1 MSQSIYILFH
11 QILFPIA
18 FTNRQI
24 FGNSFQMTDES
35 VKSLPIVVDTSNAI
49 EMKPESDQSPN
60 YIAQSS
66 SGRIAA
72 NDQTTTTSTT
82 DDDKLKAREVAIYFS
97 YPIVSWQD
105 KHPYLKQSI
114 LGGVAALIA
123 FLFVLTVFLA
133 MRKRFYDNKTE
144 AYLREVKINIDR

>member
-1 MSQSIYILFH
+1 
-11 QILFPIA
+11 
-18 FTNRQI
+18 
-24 FGNSFQMTDES
+24 MTDEFL
-35 VKSLPIVVDTSNAI
+35 KSLPIIVDTSHAI

-60 YIAQSS
+60 YIPQSS
-66 SGRIAA
+66 SGRMAA
-72 NDQTTTTSTT
+72 TNDQPNTKSTT
-82 DDDKLKAREVAIYFS
+82 DEDKQKAREVAVYFS
-97 YPIVSWQD
+97 FPMESWHG